1 MPRDER
7 PLEADL
13 TTASVPAVVQDGSLE
28 LLGLLPNSSNGT
40 FLARVSSPDGEEAL
54 VVYKPL
60 RGESPLWDFPEG
72 SLGRREVAA
81 SLVATT
87 LNADAQQ
94 FMAGRL
100 RLSGDPAGTASV
112 VNEGRISTPAG
123 GHVVLAAAQVDNRG
137 HITTPHGTTALAA
150 GSAVEI
156 DPTGAGLLRIRIPTG
171 ALQAHLAQV
180 TVRQNE
186 DVRRISAWAAI
197 LGIPTAVAGIYGMNF
212 EHMPELEWS
221 FGYPLVLVLMGAA
234 CTYLYH
240 RLRRAGWL

>member
-81 SLVATT
+81 SLDGVA
-87 LNADAQQ
+87 
-94 FMAGRL
+94 
-100 RLSGDPAGTASV
+100 ASV
-112 VNEGRISTPAG
+112 RIVNRSPERAGKSRIKRPGGR
-123 GHVVLAAAQVDNRG
+123 VDGWNG
-137 HITTPHGTTALAA
+137 
-150 GSAVEI
+150 
-156 DPTGAGLLRIRIPTG
+156 
-171 ALQAHLAQV
+171 
-180 TVRQNE
+180 
-186 DVRRISAWAAI
+186 
-197 LGIPTAVAGIYGMNF
+197 
-212 EHMPELEWS
+212 ELE
-221 FGYPLVLVLMGAA
+221 PL
-234 CTYLYH
+234 
-240 RLRRAGWL
+240 AGWLTAALALFVAALWLLVLPRASLAVPGFRTREVGIEMALS